1 MLTLSAKIR
10 KEFGKKVKPLRQRDV
25 LPAVLYGHKVHN
37 LNLEVDLKDF
47 EKIYHESGESSL
59 LSLEVEGK
67 NLPVLIHD
75 VQFDPLT
82 EKPIHIDF
90 YQPSLKEEIEAKIL
104 LVFEGEAPAV
114 KELGGTFVKNISELA
129 VKAIATQLTREIR
142 IDISNLKTFEDN
154 ILIKHLTVPKGV
166 RILRNPEDILAWVSP
181 PEKIEEELA
190 KPIEE
195 KVEEVKEVEKE
206 KKEKEAEEKEGGEKT
221 EGTKK

>member
-10 KEFGKKVKPLRQRDV
+10 KELGKKVKALRKESI

-37 LNLEVDLKDF
+37 LNLEVDLKEF
-47 EKIYHESGESSL
+47 ERIYQEAGESSL

-75 VQFDPLT
+75 IQFDALT

-90 YQPSLKEEIEAKIL
+90 YQPSLKEEIEAKIP

-114 KELGGTFVKNISELA
+114 KESGGTFVKNISELV
-129 VKAIATQLTREIR
+129 VKAIATQLPREIR
-142 IDISNLKTFEDN
+142 VDISSLKTFEDN
-154 ILIKHLTVPKGV
+154 ILIKHLKVQKGV
-166 RILRNPEDILAWVSP
+166 KILRNPEDILAWVSP

-195 KVEEVKEVEKE
+195 KVEEVKEAGKE
-206 KKEKEAEEKEGGEKT
+206 KKEKEAEEKEEEREKSV
-221 EGTKK
+221 K